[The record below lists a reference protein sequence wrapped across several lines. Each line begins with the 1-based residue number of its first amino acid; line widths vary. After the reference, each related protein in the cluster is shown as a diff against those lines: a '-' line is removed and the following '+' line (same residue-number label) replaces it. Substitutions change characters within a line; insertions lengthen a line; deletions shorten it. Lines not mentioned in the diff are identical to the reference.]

1 MVLTQFRLA
10 RVLTNRWRIGEHF
23 RETGNRST
31 EMTRMRRVVLER
43 KLEQARRL
51 ALEPTDPL
59 TRERLAQIIE
69 GLEFQLQDQR
79 KVA

>member
-1 MVLTQFRLA
+1 
-10 RVLTNRWRIGEHF
+10 
-23 RETGNRST
+23 
-31 EMTRMRRVVLER
+31 MTCMRRVVLER
-43 KLEQARRL
+43 KLVQARRL

-69 GLEFQLQDQR
+69 ELEFKLEDQR